1 MEDRELE
8 KIKNRMMEKI
18 MKSSQSFW
26 INGEVLELSSS
37 NFSDA
42 ILKTNKPILVDFWA
56 NWCGPC
62 RIMKPVIKSMAKEY
76 SGQVYFAKVDVDRNQ
91 TLANKYGVMSIP
103 NFVIFKNG
111 KPVDRIIG
119 AVGKSGL
126 ERALKKYLM

>member
-1 MEDRELE
+1 
-8 KIKNRMMEKI
+8 MEKI
-18 MKSSQSFW
+18 MKSSQDFW
-26 INGEVLELSSS
+26 VDGEVLKLSSS

-42 ILKTNKPILVDFWA
+42 ISKTNKPILVDFWA

-62 RIMKPVIKSMAKEY
+62 RIMKPVVESMAKEY
-76 SGQVYFAKVDVDRNQ
+76 SGLAYFAKVDVDRNQ
-91 TLANKYGVMSIP
+91 RLADKYGVMSIP

-126 ERALKKYLM
+126 EKALKKYIM